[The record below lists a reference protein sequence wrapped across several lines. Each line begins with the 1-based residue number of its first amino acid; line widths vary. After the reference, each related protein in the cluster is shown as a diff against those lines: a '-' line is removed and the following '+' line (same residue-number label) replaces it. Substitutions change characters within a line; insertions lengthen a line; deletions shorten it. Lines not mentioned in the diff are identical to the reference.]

1 MCLKGIDKKV
11 ITNLMACLNFTDG
24 SYRRTFSCHRKHDIE
39 HVCVFRG
46 WDGGGVVML
55 HLASVVG
62 VTDVLLYPDED
73 G

>member
-1 MCLKGIDKKV
+1 MFV
-11 ITNLMACLNFTDG
+11 F
-24 SYRRTFSCHRKHDIE
+24 
-39 HVCVFRG
+39 FRG
-46 WDGGGVVML
+46 GMGGGVVML